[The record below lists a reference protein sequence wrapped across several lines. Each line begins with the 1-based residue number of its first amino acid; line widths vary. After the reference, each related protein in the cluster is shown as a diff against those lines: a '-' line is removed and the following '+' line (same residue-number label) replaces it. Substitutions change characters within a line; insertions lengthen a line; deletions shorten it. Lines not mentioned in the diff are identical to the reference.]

1 MTIQLNGEQRE
12 VPDGLDLAGLIEWLE
27 LPADRVA
34 VERNLE
40 VVKRANWNETRIENG
55 DRLEIVRMVG
65 GGSAGSMPARSRDF
79 PCIPRWPV
87 PPRLSLSRC

>member
-12 VPDGLDLAGLIEWLE
+12 IPDSLNLTNLIEWLE

-34 VERNLE
+34 VERNFE

-65 GGSAGSMPARSRDF
+65 GGLAGFIS
-79 PCIPRWPV
+79 
-87 PPRLSLSRC
+87 

>member
-1 MTIQLNGEQRE
+1 MTIQLNGEQRD
-12 VPDGLDLAGLIEWLE
+12 VPDGLTLAGLIEWLD

-40 VVKRANWNETRIENG
+40 VVKRSNWNETRIDRG

-65 GGSAGSMPARSRDF
+65 GGSVGSVHRGSGDF
-79 PCIPRWPV
+79 PCIP
-87 PPRLSLSRC
+87 L

>member
-12 VPDGLDLAGLIEWLE
+12 IPDSLNLTNLIEWLE

-34 VERNLE
+34 VERNFE

-65 GGSAGSMPARSRDF
+65 GGLAGSIS
-79 PCIPRWPV
+79 
-87 PPRLSLSRC
+87 